1 MPPNK
6 NTDPA
11 TIRIGNGPIAEP
23 ARFFLQLFFWDILTL
38 GLCWKIP
45 FKSVYHPFEKFDEVS
60 ALKFSPAKRSSA
72 KKNIPKSVEKS
83 IFVFEKGRETYSNWN
98 RNCLHPKNHGIS
110 SHFKN
115 SSAVAHW
122 TLPYGRIWSCIAG
135 VFLGPQNSQA
145 IEGSKFLGLGKLCI
159 ISGQVGVELP
169 QLPYFSSLH
178 IYIYIPS
185 KSNNS
190 WTNTV
195 WYARIPYTQLLAY
208 LWH

>member
-1 MPPNK
+1 MINK
-6 NTDPA
+6 RNTHQKGQNA
-11 TIRIGNGPIAEP
+11 TQQKHRPSNHKNWKWSHCRTCP
-23 ARFFLQLFFWDILTL
+23 FFFCTCFFWDILTL

-83 IFVFEKGRETYSNWN
+83 IFVFEKGRETDSNWN

-159 ISGQVGVELP
+159 M
-169 QLPYFSSLH
+169 
-178 IYIYIPS
+178 
-185 KSNNS
+185 
-190 WTNTV
+190 
-195 WYARIPYTQLLAY
+195 A
-208 LWH
+208 